1 MKTEASSPGLSGMA
15 KLVLALIILLIL
27 AAIVWRGPTF
37 EGWERVW
44 ANLTGRL
51 SGPMKLRLFLQPTM
65 SLIAALHDGMKD
77 ARTGRPPYFFTVL
90 TDPRKRMPALNEGL
104 VSTARVLFFGILVD
118 TIYQIRVFKTFYPGE
133 ALFTALL
140 LAFVPYLLLRG
151 PISRIA
157 RRMSAHKPGVAAS

>member
-1 MKTEASSPGLSGMA
+1 MNTEASSPGLTGMA

-44 ANLTGRL
+44 ANLFGRL
-51 SGPMKLRLFLQPTM
+51 SGPMPLRLFLQPTM
-65 SLIAALHDGMKD
+65 SLIAALHDGVQD

-90 TDPRKRMPALNEGL
+90 TDSNRRIAALNEGL
-104 VSTARVLFFGILVD
+104 ISTSRVLFAGIVVD
-118 TIYQIRVFKTFYPGE
+118 AFYQIRFLKTFYPGE
-133 ALFTALL
+133 AVFTALL

-157 RRMSAHKPGVAAS
+157 RRFVARKPSNAAA

>member
-1 MKTEASSPGLSGMA
+1 MMTEKPAEGLTPMA
-15 KLVLALIILLIL
+15 KFVLALLVGLIL
-27 AAIVWRGPTF
+27 AAIIWRGPTF

-44 ANLTGRL
+44 ANLSGRL

-65 SLIAALHDGMKD
+65 SLIAALHDGVKD
-77 ARTGRPPYFFTVL
+77 ARTGRPAYFFSVL
-90 TDPRKRMPALNEGL
+90 TDRAKRMPALNEGL
-104 VSTARVLFFGILVD
+104 VSTSRVLFCGIVVD
-118 TIYQIRVFKTFYPGE
+118 AVYQMKVFKTFYPGE

-157 RRMSAHKPGVAAS
+157 RLFVARKPSNAAA